1 MVYLVSACLLGVNT
15 RYDGNE
21 NLYEDICNHPHGVLL
36 VPVCPEQLGGL
47 PTPRPPVEISGG
59 SGLDIW
65 EGTVEGTAAALQKDG
80 TDVTEN
86 FLAGAQETLKIAR
99 LVGAEGA
106 ILKTGSPSCG
116 KGYIR
121 NGTFQKK
128 WKRGDGVTVSL
139 LEKEGIKV
147 YTEENLP
154 WS

>member
-1 MVYLVSACLLGVNT
+1 MVYLVSACLLGVKT

-21 NLYEDICNHPHGVLL
+21 NFYEDICNYPQGVLL

-47 PTPRPPVEISGG
+47 PTPRPPVEICGG
-59 SGLDIW
+59 GGQDIW
-65 EGTVEGTAAALQKDG
+65 EGTAAALLENG
-80 TDVTEN
+80 TDVSAN

-121 NGTFQKK
+121 DGTFQKK
-128 WKRGDGVTVSL
+128 WKRGDGVTASL